1 MNRRRFIRSS
11 LVAGSIGA
19 YGCSSSPQDTKPMND
34 TGPAKTSV
42 APFEL
47 EETTVA
53 ALQEGM
59 KSGKY
64 TARSITERY
73 LQRIADL
80 DQQGPSLHSVIETNP
95 EALQIA
101 DALDAERKA
110 KGARGLLH
118 GIPVLVKDNI
128 DTADKMT
135 TTAGSLALAGSIPPV
150 DSFVAKKL
158 REAGVILLGK
168 ANLSEWANIRS
179 NRSSSGWSA
188 RGGQCRNPYVLDRN
202 PCGSSSGSGAAT
214 SANLTAL
221 SIGTETDG
229 SVVCPSG
236 ACGIV
241 GIKPTVGLISRS
253 GVIPISH
260 TQDTTGPMCRTVTD
274 AAILLGVLT
283 GVDPRDPATSA
294 SAGKARTDYTDMLDP
309 NGLRGMRIGVSRSDF
324 GFNPSVDRLMEDAI
338 DALRKGGAEVID
350 PANIDSMKRLDNA
363 ELTVLL
369 YELKAGL
376 ASYFAMLG
384 PNAPVKTLKD
394 VIDFNERNANKEL
407 VYFGQELFTQAEANG
422 PLTDP
427 KYLDALKKCRQLSRE
442 EGIDMVMDK
451 QRLDAII
458 APTNG
463 PAWTTDHINGDHF
476 AGGSSTAAAVAGYP
490 NTTVPCG
497 YVGGLPIGISFF
509 GRAWSEPTLIRIA
522 FAYEQ
527 LTKHRR
533 PPKFLPNS
541 DGISS

>member
-1 MNRRRFIRSS
+1 MNRRRFLRST
-11 LVAGSIGA
+11 LAAGSAGV
-19 YGCSSSPQDTKPMND
+19 YGCSSSMQDQKPVND
-34 TGPAKTSV
+34 TAMVRTPV

-53 ALQEGM
+53 ALQDGM

-64 TARSITERY
+64 TARSITELY
-73 LQRIADL
+73 LKRIEDL
-80 DQQGPSLHSVIETNP
+80 DQQGPSLHSIIETNP
-95 EALQIA
+95 DALQIA
-101 DALDAERKA
+101 DALDAERKS
-110 KGARGLLH
+110 KGTRGPLH
-118 GIPVLVKDNI
+118 GIPVLIKDNI

-135 TTAGSLALAGSIPPV
+135 TTAGSLALEGSIPPA

-158 REAGVILLGK
+158 REAGAVILGK

-229 SVVCPSG
+229 SIVCPSG
-236 ACGIV
+236 TCGIV

-260 TQDTTGPMCRTVTD
+260 TQDTSGPMCRTVTD
-274 AAILLGVLT
+274 AAILLGALA
-283 GVDPRDPATSA
+283 GVDPRDSATSA
-294 SAGKARTDYTDMLDP
+294 SAGKALADYTGALDP
-309 NGLRGMRIGVSRSDF
+309 NGLKGMRIGVARSDF
-324 GFNPSVDRLMEDAI
+324 GFNPSVDQLMADAI
-338 DALRKGGAEVID
+338 DAIKKGGAEVID
-350 PANIDSMKRLDNA
+350 PANIDSLTHLDDA
-363 ELTVLL
+363 EITVLL
-369 YELKAGL
+369 YELKADL
-376 ASYFAMLG
+376 ASYFATLG

-394 VIDFNERNANKEL
+394 VIDFNEKNMNREL
-407 VYFGQELFTQAEANG
+407 IYFGQELFKQAEANG
-422 PLTDP
+422 PLTDSR
-427 KYLDALKKCRQLSRE
+427 YLDALKKCRQLSRD
-442 EGIDMVMDK
+442 EGIDMVMARLK
-451 QRLDAII
+451 LDAIL
-458 APTNG
+458 APTNC
-463 PAWTTDHINGDHF
+463 PAWTTDHVNGDHF
-476 AGGSSTAAAVAGYP
+476 VGGSSTAAAVAGYP
-490 NTTVPCG
+490 NITVPCG
-497 YVGGLPIGISFF
+497 YVAGLPIGISFF

-541 DGISS
+541 DAMSS